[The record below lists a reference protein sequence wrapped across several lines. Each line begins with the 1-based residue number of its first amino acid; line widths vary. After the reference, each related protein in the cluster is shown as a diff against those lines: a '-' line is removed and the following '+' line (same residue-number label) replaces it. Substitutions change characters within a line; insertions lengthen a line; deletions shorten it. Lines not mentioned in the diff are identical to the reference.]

1 MGSSDS
7 DSDDRTGRSR
17 DAAVDARSLAEA
29 LAPCFASLADA
40 CLRAHE
46 AVCAIADVAPTTT
59 LTRKRGAGADGKKLT
74 KKQKRE
80 LRAPR
85 QPTAFNLFM
94 KAEVVRV
101 RAEKPGLGPKEV
113 FTECA
118 ARWKA
123 KKAAMGGT
131 GGSLAGA
138 STPVPVKE
146 KKAHKEKSHKKDKK
160 HRDK

>member
-17 DAAVDARSLAEA
+17 DAASDARALAEA
-29 LAPCFASLADA
+29 LAPCFASLAD
-40 CLRAHE
+40 
-46 AVCAIADVAPTTT
+46 VAPTTT
-59 LTRKRGAGADGKKLT
+59 LTRKRGTGADGKKLT

-118 ARWKA
+118 AGWKA
-123 KKAAMGGT
+123 KEAAMGGA

-146 KKAHKEKSHKKDKK
+146 KKARKEKSHKKDKK
-160 HRDK
+160 HRDQ

>member
-17 DAAVDARSLAEA
+17 DAASDARALAEA

-59 LTRKRGAGADGKKLT
+59 LTRKRGTGADGKKLT

-123 KKAAMGGT
+123 KKAAMGGA

-138 STPVPVKE
+138 STSVPVKE
-146 KKAHKEKSHKKDKK
+146 KKARKEKSHKKDKK
-160 HRDK
+160 HRDQ